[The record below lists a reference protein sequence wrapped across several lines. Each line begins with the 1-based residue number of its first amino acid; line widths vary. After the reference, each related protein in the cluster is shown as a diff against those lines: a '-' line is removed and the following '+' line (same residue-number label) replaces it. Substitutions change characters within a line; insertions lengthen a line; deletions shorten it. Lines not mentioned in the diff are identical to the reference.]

1 MWSAVRI
8 FDRAAIGVTAV
19 GLLWAGLAYTVSRPV
34 DADGYLR
41 TALQVAASAHDAAA
55 TGGLTA
61 RQQLDGK
68 VFAAFTVAAYDDATK
83 ALAGAAKKLADQA
96 PPDDASTRLRD
107 RLAPLVQTT
116 ERDLGDAA
124 EADDDDALRAAITGL
139 DDVAG
144 RLNDLIEQHQ

>member
-19 GLLWAGLAYTVSRPV
+19 GLLWA
-34 DADGYLR
+34 
-41 TALQVAASAHDAAA
+41 
-55 TGGLTA
+55 
-61 RQQLDGK
+61 
-68 VFAAFTVAAYDDATK
+68 VAAYDDATK

-139 DDVAG
+139 DGVAG